1 MPDKQ
6 KKILQEAL
14 QDARLETELPRKY
27 DNPKVGSVD
36 RPIPRAARLNMLES
50 VRGIENPDAKKY
62 IDYAEREAREAAAE
76 EKRETRGK
84 VPSMKK
90 GGKVKSKVSSASKRA
105 DGCAQRGKTRGK
117 FV

>member
-1 MPDKQ
+1 MADKQ
-6 KKILQEAL
+6 KKMLQEAL
-14 QDARLETELPRKY
+14 QDARLETELPKKY

-36 RPIPRAARLNMLES
+36 RPIPRTARLNMLES

-62 IDYAEREAREAAAE
+62 IEYADREAREAAAE
-76 EKRETRGK
+76 ERRETRGK

-90 GGKVKSKVSSASKRA
+90 GGKVKSASSRA

-117 FV
+117 MV

>member
-6 KKILQEAL
+6 KKTLQEAL

-76 EKRETRGK
+76 ERRETRGK

-90 GGKVKSKVSSASKRA
+90 GGAVKSASKRA
-105 DGCAQRGKTRGK
+105 DGIAQRGKTRGRMI
-117 FV
+117 